1 MQCKCSSSSAL
12 SEHCCG
18 LTPNINRFIYNVA
31 VRSGKFDLF
40 RRWMI
45 SNTPADKRIM
55 LLIIG
60 YSFGALLEGT
70 YVINL
75 GNISVA

>member
-1 MQCKCSSSSAL
+1 
-12 SEHCCG
+12 
-18 LTPNINRFIYNVA
+18 

-75 GNISVA
+75 GNIPVA